1 MKILIVDCNEDML
14 ILFKQKFRKEIKDG
28 LFYFNFVPSGETAL
42 EYLRLQKFPTLVLIF
57 SDISLPGMSGTE
69 LLETLKLKYPEIKV
83 FTSATVESTLNS
95 PVPENRSRKLVKDL
109 RADYYFNK
117 PIELELIKTKI
128 LQLKK
133 ILG

>member
-1 MKILIVDCNEDML
+1 MEVLIVDCDADIL
-14 ILFKQKFRKEIKDG
+14 ILFRQKFRREIRAG
-28 LFYFNFVPSGETAL
+28 LLNFKFFSSGESL
-42 EYLRLQKFPTLVLIF
+42 LDYLFCYEECPALVLIL
-57 SDISLPGMSGTE
+57 SDISLPGMSGTQ
-69 LLETLKLKYPEIKV
+69 LLEILKVKYPQIKV
-83 FTSATVESTLNS
+83 FTIAAIEK
-95 PVPENRSRKLVKDL
+95 NRSRQLVNY